1 MAIDR
6 ILVPL
11 DFSEQADRALPV
23 AWTLAERLGARLG
36 AVVVTGA
43 RVDPELD
50 EREARQHARCAGC
63 VLDDVVVRTDDDVVG
78 EILAA
83 CSPTTLLCLATN
95 ARGPVVDL
103 VARSVGE
110 QVLCRSTRP
119 VVAVGPAV
127 PDGPWPGVDRLVCCV
142 DGDDPA
148 VVDPLLAATADWA
161 LGLGCETHLVRVIP
175 AGGAGIDVLDARER
189 LDDIVRRLWARGRPA
204 TSALV
209 TAADI
214 DAGIVHCAARQDGTL
229 LVMASHGTSGL
240 ARLRLGSV
248 TLDVV
253 RRATAPVLVVPV
265 QPKPT
270 SCPSPRHRR
279 EPVGSRR

>member
-1 MAIDR
+1 MAIER
-6 ILVPL
+6 IRVPL

-23 AWTLAERLGARLG
+23 AVTLAERLDARLG

-50 EREARQHARCAGC
+50 EREARRHARRAGC
-63 VLDDVVVRTDDDVVG
+63 VLDDVVVRTGDDVVAG
-78 EILAA
+78 ILAA

-95 ARGPVVDL
+95 ARGPAVDL
-103 VARSVGE
+103 VARSVGD

-119 VVAVGPAV
+119 VLAVGPAV

-148 VVDPLLAATADWA
+148 TDRLLAATADWA
-161 LGLGCETHLVRVIP
+161 LGLGCESHLVRVIP
-175 AGGAGIDVLDARER
+175 PGGAGIDVLDARER
-189 LDDIVRRLWARGRPA
+189 LDDVVRRLWARGLPA

-209 TAADI
+209 TAADV
-214 DAGIVHCAARQDGTL
+214 DAGIVRCAAQGDGTL

-253 RRATAPVLVVPV
+253 RRATAPVLVFPV
-265 QPKPT
+265 HTQPT
-270 SCPSPRHRR
+270 SWSPPRHQR